1 MSLRLLFYC
10 PRRAITIRSR
20 CVAVLRHH
28 GTADLSVTPTPAKTS
43 RRAVLFS
50 WVAGGIVGV
59 VALALCTRRRLQ
71 ATGRKY
77 MAEPISG
84 YKALTA
90 NVLESRMDMEQ
101 LCMEVQERLCRS
113 LEEFEDKKFRVDRW
127 TREEGGGGI
136 SCVLQDGKTFEKA
149 GVNISVVHGNLPP
162 AAVKQMRARGKDLPE
177 DKTLPFYAVGISCV
191 IHPVNPMVPTF
202 HFNYRYF
209 EINDGAGKIDW
220 WFGGGADLT
229 PMYLNEEDA
238 THFHRT
244 FKEACDASDPEYYP
258 KFKKW
263 CDNYFVITHRGESRG
278 VGGIFFDDLDSP
290 SKQACMDFVSRCA
303 RAVVQSYVPI
313 VGKHH
318 TDPYTDEHKRWQ
330 QLRRGRYV
338 EFNLVYDRGT
348 KFGLFTPSAR
358 IESILMSLP
367 LTARWEYM
375 NQPEPG
381 SPEDKLLQV
390 LRNPRDWV

>member
-28 GTADLSVTPTPAKTS
+28 GTADLSVIPTPAKTS

-113 LEEFEDKKFRVDRW
+113 LEEKFEDKKFRVDRW

-238 THFHRT
+238 AHFHRT

-318 TDPYTDEHKRWQ
+318 KDPYTDEHKRWQ
-330 QLRRGRYV
+330 QLRRGSSLRKIKERGPSTPDV
-338 EFNLVYDRGT
+338 STATRVKTKLAVNLNTSNFVFVMPSGR
-348 KFGLFTPSAR
+348 FPSEHGLQSYSKAKT
-358 IESILMSLP
+358 
-367 LTARWEYM
+367 
-375 NQPEPG
+375 NC
-381 SPEDKLLQV
+381 
-390 LRNPRDWV
+390 